1 MKKVMLYISLF
12 CVFAAA
18 ACCFGTAANADDSP
32 DGWVKG
38 LWIQA
43 AGLPKDAV
51 LEDYS
56 DGDDEKPW
64 FVYSWGKGSDGPA
77 VTLGVGRFP
86 ASAGTEEKL
95 LDLDKN
101 VLREFIGSEAFWEGP
116 DAKKLTFTEAPE
128 KISAAL
134 SYPCQILQYAES
146 DMKLSHTVLF
156 IETDSF
162 LFMAEVTWETAN
174 KKFKKSDA
182 EKILG
187 GLVFVE
193 QEGMEAAGPDVSVF
207 WLKDGRIFRGEEI
220 VEAEVNGVPPEIEGP
235 VRFWSAVGA
244 DESGPVAEDETGVL
258 FFAED
263 GAFLAFLP
271 LESADEC
278 RDILFSPDGSF
289 FLLMS
294 GSGVRADMT
303 YILYETETMEKRIEI
318 PGTRGSAAWIDAGRF
333 VMTRI
338 DDVRE
343 TESGTFTMAALRL
356 SAVMYDTV
364 AEELVVLKEATAKK
378 NYWCGGVTDDGASL
392 IISEDSVTSEKDW
405 GDEEKIKTRELRIEI
420 PPAG

>member
-1 MKKVMLYISLF
+1 MRRVILYISLF
-12 CVFAAA
+12 CVFSAAF
-18 ACCFGTAANADDSP
+18 CFGNAANADDAP

-101 VLREFIGSEAFWEGP
+101 VLREFIGSEAFWESP

-128 KISAAL
+128 KISA
-134 SYPCQILQYAES
+134 SFTYPCQIVRYSES
-146 DMKLSHTVLF
+146 DMGLTHMVLF
-156 IETDSF
+156 LETDPF

-174 KKFKKSDA
+174 KNFKKNDG
-182 EKILG
+182 EKILAA
-187 GLVFVE
+187 LVLVE
-193 QEGMEAAGPDVSVF
+193 QGGSPAAAPDVSVF
-207 WLKDGRIFRGEEI
+207 WLKDGRLFRGEEI

-303 YILYETETMEKRIEI
+303 YILYETETMEGKIEI
-318 PGTRGSAAWIDAGRF
+318 PGARESAAWIDAGRF

-364 AEELVVLKEATAKK
+364 AEELVVLKEATATK
-378 NYWCGGVTDDGASL
+378 NYWFGGMADGGASL
-392 IISEDSVTSEKDW
+392 VLREDSVTSGKDW
-405 GDEEKIKTRELRIEI
+405 GDEEKITTREMKVEV

>member
-18 ACCFGTAANADDSP
+18 FCFGNAANAGDSP

-86 ASAGTEEKL
+86 PSAGIGEKL
-95 LDLDKN
+95 LNLDKK
-101 VLREFIGSEAFWEGP
+101 VLREFIGSEAFWESP

-128 KISAAL
+128 KISAGL
-134 SYPCQILQYAES
+134 TYPCQVVRYSES
-146 DMKLSHTVLF
+146 DMGLSHMVLF
-156 IETDSF
+156 METDPF
-162 LFMAEVTWETAN
+162 LFMAEITWETADKN
-174 KKFKKSDA
+174 FKKSDG
-182 EKILG
+182 EKILANLS
-187 GLVFVE
+187 LVE
-193 QEGMEAAGPDVSVF
+193 REGMEAAAPDGSAF
-207 WLKDGRIFRGEEI
+207 SLKDGRLFRDGEI
-220 VEAEVNGVPPEIEGP
+220 VEAEVNEVPAEIEGP

-244 DESGPVAEDETGVL
+244 DESGNETGVR

-278 RDILFSPDGSF
+278 RGIMFSPDGSF

-303 YILYETETMEKRIEI
+303 YILYEAETMEAKIEI
-318 PGTRGSAAWIDAGRF
+318 PGVRESAAWIDAGRF

-343 TESGTFTMAALRL
+343 TESGTFSMAALRL

-364 AEELVVLKEATAKK
+364 AEELAVLKEATATK
-378 NYWCGGVTDDGASL
+378 NYWCGGLADDGAS
-392 IISEDSVTSEKDW
+392 IVISEDSVTSEKDW
-405 GDEEKIKTRELRIEI
+405 GDEEKITTREIKIEI
-420 PPAG
+420 PAAG